1 MRTIST
7 LTLFI
12 ALLLFGCGQISN
24 ENHATATATFET
36 DTLTAPKEPVERSY
50 PEDHEGEWLLTS
62 KLFDSLLTFKR
73 IEISDSL
80 IVYGKK
86 FTFNGE
92 DLKFEHFNPV
102 PACGNGMF
110 YMDSCAYQMENK
122 NFTFFFKG
130 GHTFESN
137 FLYSAEY
144 MLKTKND
151 KQISFVKTATLIDHQ
166 ASIYEEVEKMN
177 KSL

>member
-1 MRTIST
+1 
-7 LTLFI
+7 
-12 ALLLFGCGQISN
+12 
-24 ENHATATATFET
+24 
-36 DTLTAPKEPVERSY
+36 
-50 PEDHEGEWLLTS
+50 
-62 KLFDSLLTFKR
+62 
-73 IEISDSL
+73 
-80 IVYGKK
+80 
-86 FTFNGE
+86 
-92 DLKFEHFNPV
+92 
-102 PACGNGMF
+102 
-110 YMDSCAYQMENK
+110 MENK

-130 GHTFESN
+130 GHALESN